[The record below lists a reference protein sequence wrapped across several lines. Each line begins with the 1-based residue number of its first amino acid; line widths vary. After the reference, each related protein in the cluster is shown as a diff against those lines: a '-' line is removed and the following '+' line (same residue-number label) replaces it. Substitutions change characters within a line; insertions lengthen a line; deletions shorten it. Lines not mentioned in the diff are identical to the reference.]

1 MEPQNQQRFFTEKD
15 LKETIERLFNSV
27 CEAFARSDAAGAAI
41 YFSNRPEML
50 KISNG
55 NVLNGKEQMI
65 AYWEKKIKDLN
76 GMTIT
81 IHINALHRIND
92 DYLWMVADE
101 YISSPNSQTKA
112 VFTNLL
118 IWEDNQWKILLDHTT
133 YLNP

>member
-1 MEPQNQQRFFTEKD
+1 MEPQNQQRFFTERD

-41 YFSNRPEML
+41 YFSDRPEML

-76 GMTIT
+76 GMAIT